1 VTESKT
7 ENKTGSDIIGEA
19 GEPRLSRLG
28 LDVLAAR
35 AAVPMLEPRASRFLF
50 LRHGATEGNVTK
62 IYQRFDQPLNEL
74 GLVQAGEAAALLL
87 AHGGIRRIL
96 ASDMDRA
103 WKTASIVGAALGIA
117 VTKEIRLR
125 ERWFGDLVGTS
136 SANLDWSH
144 DPPNGDTLDDFI
156 ARTRAGVLAALDH
169 DASTL
174 IVAHG
179 GTLNVLAAS
188 LGVTLGPEHM
198 HNASP
203 LVFERTG
210 TAWRVTPLRVR
221 PVGELLAPS

>member
-1 VTESKT
+1 MSAPA
-7 ENKTGSDIIGEA
+7 DGEPV
-19 GEPRLSRLG
+19 EPRLSRLG
-28 LDVLAAR
+28 LGALATLAGET
-35 AAVPMLEPRASRFLF
+35 LLQPRADRFTF

-74 GLVQAGEAAALLL
+74 GLGQARAAGALL
-87 AHGGIRRIL
+87 AARGGIARIV

-103 WKTASIVGAALGIA
+103 WQTAAIVGAALGLPVA
-117 VTKEIRLR
+117 AETKLR

-136 SANLDWSH
+136 SAGLDWSL
-144 DPPNGDTLDDFI
+144 DPPNGDRLVDFI
-156 ARTRAGVLAALDH
+156 ARTRDGVLAALDS

-188 LGVTLGPEHM
+188 LGVALQAEHM

-203 LVFERTG
+203 LDFQRDG
-210 TAWRVTPLRVR
+210 QIWRVTPLS
-221 PVGELLAPS
+221 APSQGPLLGPS

>member
-1 VTESKT
+1 VTEK
-7 ENKTGSDIIGEA
+7 EKTGSNIIGEA

-35 AAVPMLEPRASRFLF
+35 AAVPPLAPRPNRFLF

-62 IYQRFDQPLNEL
+62 IYQRFDQPLNAL
-74 GLVQAGEAAALLL
+74 GLVQAHEAAAVLL
-87 AHGGIRRIL
+87 AQGGIERIL

-103 WKTASIVGAALGIA
+103 WTTANIVGAALGLA

-174 IVAHG
+174 LVAHG

-188 LGVTLGPEHM
+188 LGVTLGPAHM

-203 LVFERTG
+203 LAFER
-210 TAWRVTPLRVR
+210 AEAKWRVTPLRVR
-221 PVGELLAPS
+221 PVEELLAPS